1 MDLKEAGGSQAV
13 TAGGGTFW
21 TEETA
26 SAKALGQ
33 GHTWCAAGTGIHH
46 SQRALGQE
54 SKEEA
59 KALSH
64 RTEFHGEISGFYSG
78 GCRKLVEDT
87 ELGV

>member
-1 MDLKEAGGSQAV
+1 MWASAV

-33 GHTWCAAGTGIHH
+33 GRIRCEVGTGIRH

-54 SKEEA
+54 SKEET
-59 KALSH
+59 KTLSH

-78 GCRKLVEDT
+78 GSRKLVEDT